1 MISRLRVNQQFK
13 RTMIELRNW
22 IEGPARPV
30 ATAIELGLMIKL
42 TEASLA
48 APQGAAA
55 EAGRARLW
63 QLSCECLQCQCHTG
77 APNATH
83 RSHHTVMGHESSGRP
98 ADESVTRQGRPRRRL
113 GSGPGITVP

>member
-1 MISRLRVNQQFK
+1 MSSRLRVNQLEQFK
-13 RTMIELRNW
+13 RTVIELRNW

-42 TEASLA
+42 TEVSLA

-55 EAGRARLW
+55 EAGRALLW
-63 QLSCECLQCQCHTG
+63 QLSCECLQCQCHTC

-83 RSHHTVMGHESSGRP
+83 WSHHTVMGHESSSRP
-98 ADESVTRQGRPRRRL
+98 ALADESVAGPGRRRP
-113 GSGPGITVP
+113 GSW